1 MTLINNSACNNCCL
15 PHVNTHIYATVTYLT
30 VTQGQQG
37 ASPYTL
43 LWDVHSLT
51 TVRRLQC
58 SQLKCAIVA
67 VAFSSSS
74 SSGSDSSSTSNGAL
88 LAAAAGSGGV
98 ATTITVWNWEV
109 SVFIADAVVFI
120 CTDSMR
126 MLQYCMLVSPHR
138 RFSCGEQLA

>member
-1 MTLINNSACNNCCL
+1 MPLTNSSTYNDCCL
-15 PHVNTHIYATVTYLT
+15 PHVSLLTKQLLVLLLLYMT

-43 LWDVHSLT
+43 LWDVHSLV

-74 SSGSDSSSTSNGAL
+74 SSSGSDGSSTNNGAL
-88 LAAAAGSGGV
+88 LATAAGGGGC
-98 ATTITVWNWEV
+98 ATSITVWNWEV
-109 SVFIADAVVFI
+109 SVFIADAVVVI

-126 MLQYCMLVSPHR
+126 IL
-138 RFSCGEQLA
+138 